1 MRVPSGVRNLDR
13 IPHALR
19 KGQKVKGEFYLYI
32 LLKNKMLKKINSTTN
47 FKSFKPHAQVRWAGG
62 GAPVALLQMRTLEY
76 RKRTRKFF

>member
-47 FKSFKPHAQVRWAGG
+47 FKSFKP
-62 GAPVALLQMRTLEY
+62 QMHR
-76 RKRTRKFF
+76 